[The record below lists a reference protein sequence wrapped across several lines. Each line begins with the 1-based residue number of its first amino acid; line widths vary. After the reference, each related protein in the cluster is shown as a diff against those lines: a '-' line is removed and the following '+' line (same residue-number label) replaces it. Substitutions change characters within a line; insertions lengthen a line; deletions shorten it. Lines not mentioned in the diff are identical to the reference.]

1 MHSEVV
7 EAQGHLIDSQLMT
20 RIFDKVIEHQGQF
33 EMLAFEVG
41 RSNQEF
47 SLARLR
53 VIAPSQ
59 TSLTSLLEELNALG
73 CYVVSSQDV
82 VTKPA
87 PRDRCAPEDFYST
100 TNHKTFIRIGGDW
113 VQAERQRMDAVVVV
127 EGGRAVCR
135 KLRDVKAGDRIVC
148 GVEGVRVQPEFKARD
163 RHGFA
168 FMASDVSTERRIEIS
183 TAKLA
188 HMIRDV
194 KARGGRI
201 GVVAGPVV
209 VHTGG
214 SVSLAALIRD
224 GWVDVL
230 LSGNA
235 LAVHDIEHAMFRTS
249 LGIDLDTGIPV
260 RDGHKNHMRAINAI
274 YHAGG
279 IHEAV
284 EKGILT
290 SGVMY
295 ECVRKPVPFVLAG
308 SIRDDGPL
316 PDTMM
321 NLIAAQQAYAD
332 AVEGLDMILMLGT
345 MLHSIGVG
353 NMIPSWVTTVC
364 VDVNAAMVTKLTDRG
379 SAQAIGIVTDVGLF
393 LLLLQKSLSQQAT

>member
-33 EMLAFEVG
+33 EMLEFAVG

-47 SLARLR
+47 SRARLR
-53 VIAPSQ
+53 VTAPSQ
-59 TSLTSLLEELNALG
+59 PSLTSLLEELNALG
-73 CYVVSSQDV
+73 CYVVSAEDAM
-82 VTKPA
+82 TRPA
-87 PRDRCAPEDFYST
+87 SRDRCAPEDFYST
-100 TNHKTFIRIGGDW
+100 TNHKTFVRIEGQW
-113 VQAERQRMDAVVVV
+113 VQAERQRMDAVLVID
-127 EGGRAVCR
+127 GSRAICR
-135 KLRDVKAGDRIVC
+135 RLRDVKAGDRIVC
-148 GVEGVRVQPEFKARD
+148 GVEGIRVQPEFKPRD
-163 RHGFA
+163 RYGFA

-183 TAKLA
+183 TAKLSQ
-188 HMIRDV
+188 MIRDV

-214 SVSLAALIRD
+214 SASLAGLIRD

-235 LAVHDIEHAMFRTS
+235 LAVHDIEHALFRTS

-260 RDGHKNHMRAINAI
+260 RDGHQNHMRAINAI

-279 IHEAV
+279 VRQAV
-284 EKGILT
+284 EQGVLASGI
-290 SGVMY
+290 MY
-295 ECVRKPVPFVLAG
+295 ESVRKPIPFVLAG

-316 PDTMM
+316 PETMM
-321 NLIAAQQAYAD
+321 DLIGAQQAYAE

-393 LLLLQKSLSQQAT
+393 LLLLQKSLTQPVP

>member
-53 VIAPSQ
+53 VTTPNQA
-59 TSLTSLLEELNALG
+59 SLTSLLEELNALG
-73 CYVVSSQDV
+73 CYVVSSEDAA
-82 VTKPA
+82 TKPA

-100 TNHKTFIRIGGDW
+100 TNHKTLVRINGEW
-113 VQAERQRMDAVVVV
+113 IQAERQRMDAVLVID
-127 EGGRAVCR
+127 GTRAICR

-188 HMIRDV
+188 QMIRDV
-194 KARGGRI
+194 KGRGGRI

-214 SVSLAALIRD
+214 SVSLASLIRD
-224 GWVDVL
+224 GWVDIL

-279 IHEAV
+279 VRPAV
-284 EKGILT
+284 EQGVLT

-295 ECVRKPVPFVLAG
+295 ECVRKPIPFVLAG

-321 NLIAAQQAYAD
+321 DLIAAQEAYAR

-393 LLLLQKSLSQQAT
+393 LLLLQKSLSQVP

>member
-1 MHSEVV
+1 M
-7 EAQGHLIDSQLMT
+7 
-20 RIFDKVIEHQGQF
+20 
-33 EMLAFEVG
+33 
-41 RSNQEF
+41 
-47 SLARLR
+47 
-53 VIAPSQ
+53 
-59 TSLTSLLEELNALG
+59 
-73 CYVVSSQDV
+73 
-82 VTKPA
+82 
-87 PRDRCAPEDFYST
+87 
-100 TNHKTFIRIGGDW
+100 
-113 VQAERQRMDAVVVV
+113 
-127 EGGRAVCR
+127 
-135 KLRDVKAGDRIVC
+135 C

-168 FMASDVSTERRIEIS
+168 FMTNDVSTERRIEIS
-183 TAKLA
+183 TARLA
-188 HMIRDV
+188 RMIQEV

-209 VHTGG
+209 IHTGG
-214 SVSLAALIRD
+214 GVSLAALIRD

-235 LAVHDIEHAMFRTS
+235 LAVHDIERALFRTS

-260 RDGHKNHMRAINAI
+260 RDGHQNHMRAINAV

-279 IHEAV
+279 IRAAV
-284 EKGILT
+284 DNGVLT
-290 SGVMY
+290 AGVMY
-295 ECVRKPVPFVLAG
+295 ECVRKPIPFVLAG

-321 NLIAAQQAYAD
+321 DLIAAQEAYAR

-393 LLLLQKSLSQQAT
+393 LLLLQKSLSQQASHNI